1 MFAIALFANLQAAM
15 MALSQKANF
24 KKDMNETI
32 VAVRKASE
40 ECHNFTKS
48 AMKGIGSNLLLQQLE
63 FFEKGATFQF
73 GNLQNSLL
81 ALTLI
86 LE

>member
-1 MFAIALFANLQAAM
+1 M
-15 MALSQKANF
+15 
-24 KKDMNETI
+24 
-32 VAVRKASE
+32 RKASE

>member
-1 MFAIALFANLQAAM
+1 MFAIALFANLQAAL

-24 KKDMNETI
+24 KKDLNETI

-40 ECHNFTKS
+40 ECLNFTKS

-63 FFEKGATFQF
+63 FCEKGAAFQF
-73 GNLQNSLL
+73 GNLMNALL
-81 ALTLI
+81 ALVFM